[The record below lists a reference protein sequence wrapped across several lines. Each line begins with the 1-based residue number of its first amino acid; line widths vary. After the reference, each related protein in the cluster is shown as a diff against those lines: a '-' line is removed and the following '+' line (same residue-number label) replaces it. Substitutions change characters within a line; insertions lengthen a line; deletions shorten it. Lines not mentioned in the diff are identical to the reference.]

1 MGILGVIELF
11 LGFIALASPWIV
23 GASFIWVIG
32 IMLMILAVVRLVQ
45 VFTVPSSRWWNLVTA
60 ILYGIA
66 GWFLFRDPNISLA
79 ITTLIIGWGL
89 VIAAVFQGAIWLQ
102 TRSLPAS
109 GWQLRPPLIPT
120 TAMTLTQEETE
131 RYARH
136 LSLPELGE
144 QGQQKLKRAHV
155 ALTGLGGLGSPAALY
170 LAAAGVGRLTLID
183 PDEVCLSN
191 LQRQILH
198 ATDAAGTAKTASA
211 ARRLYALNPSVHINT
226 VHRRLTP
233 DNAVSLLEGCDLVLD
248 ASDNYAARFA
258 MADAAC
264 ALRLPLVHGAVKGF
278 IGQVAVFAPHQGTA
292 CYRCLFPADTPM
304 QEKDTASAAG
314 ILGAHAGIIGC
325 IQAMETLKYLA
336 GIPSPLVGAMLS
348 ADTRRMRFTTIPLAA
363 NPACRCRKNGDR
375 GAAMKN

>member
-1 MGILGVIELF
+1 
-11 LGFIALASPWIV
+11 
-23 GASFIWVIG
+23 
-32 IMLMILAVVRLVQ
+32 
-45 VFTVPSSRWWNLVTA
+45 
-60 ILYGIA
+60 
-66 GWFLFRDPNISLA
+66 
-79 ITTLIIGWGL
+79 
-89 VIAAVFQGAIWLQ
+89 
-102 TRSLPAS
+102 
-109 GWQLRPPLIPT
+109 
-120 TAMTLTQEETE
+120 MTLTQEETE

-144 QGQQKLKRAHV
+144 QGQYKFKRAHV

-211 ARRLYALNPSVHINT
+211 ARRLYALNPSVRINT

-264 ALRLPLVHGAVKGF
+264 TLRIPLVYGAVKGF

-292 CYRCLFPADTPM
+292 
-304 QEKDTASAAG
+304 
-314 ILGAHAGIIGC
+314 
-325 IQAMETLKYLA
+325 
-336 GIPSPLVGAMLS
+336 LS
-348 ADTRRMRFTTIPLAA
+348 LIHI
-363 NPACRCRKNGDR
+363 
-375 GAAMKN
+375 

>member
-1 MGILGVIELF
+1 
-11 LGFIALASPWIV
+11 
-23 GASFIWVIG
+23 
-32 IMLMILAVVRLVQ
+32 
-45 VFTVPSSRWWNLVTA
+45 
-60 ILYGIA
+60 
-66 GWFLFRDPNISLA
+66 
-79 ITTLIIGWGL
+79 
-89 VIAAVFQGAIWLQ
+89 
-102 TRSLPAS
+102 
-109 GWQLRPPLIPT
+109 
-120 TAMTLTQEETE
+120 MTLTQEETE

-144 QGQQKLKRAHV
+144 QGQYKLKRAHV

-211 ARRLYALNPSVHINT
+211 ARRLYALNPSVRINT

-233 DNAVSLLEGCDLVLD
+233 ENAVSLLEGCDLVLD

-264 ALRLPLVHGAVKGF
+264 TLRIPLVYGAVKGF

-292 CYRCLFPADTPM
+292 CY
-304 QEKDTASAAG
+304 TASAAG

-325 IQAMETLKYLA
+325 IQAMEALKYLA

-348 ADTRRMRFTTIPLAA
+348 ADTRRMRFSTIPLTP
-363 NPACRCRKNGDR
+363 NPACRCRTSG
-375 GAAMKN
+375 GAEPQ

>member
-1 MGILGVIELF
+1 
-11 LGFIALASPWIV
+11 
-23 GASFIWVIG
+23 
-32 IMLMILAVVRLVQ
+32 
-45 VFTVPSSRWWNLVTA
+45 
-60 ILYGIA
+60 
-66 GWFLFRDPNISLA
+66 
-79 ITTLIIGWGL
+79 
-89 VIAAVFQGAIWLQ
+89 
-102 TRSLPAS
+102 
-109 GWQLRPPLIPT
+109 
-120 TAMTLTQEETE
+120 MTLTQEETE

-144 QGQQKLKRAHV
+144 QGQYKLKRAHV

-170 LAAAGVGRLTLID
+170 R
-183 PDEVCLSN
+183 
-191 LQRQILH
+191 
-198 ATDAAGTAKTASA
+198 
-211 ARRLYALNPSVHINT
+211 INT

-233 DNAVSLLEGCDLVLD
+233 ENAVSLLEGCDLVLD

-264 ALRLPLVHGAVKGF
+264 TLRIPLVYGAVKGF

-325 IQAMETLKYLA
+325 IQAMEALKYLA

-348 ADTRRMRFTTIPLAA
+348 ADTRRMRFTTIPLAP
-363 NPACRCRKNGDR
+363 NPACRCRTNKGC

>member
-1 MGILGVIELF
+1 
-11 LGFIALASPWIV
+11 
-23 GASFIWVIG
+23 
-32 IMLMILAVVRLVQ
+32 
-45 VFTVPSSRWWNLVTA
+45 
-60 ILYGIA
+60 
-66 GWFLFRDPNISLA
+66 
-79 ITTLIIGWGL
+79 
-89 VIAAVFQGAIWLQ
+89 
-102 TRSLPAS
+102 
-109 GWQLRPPLIPT
+109 
-120 TAMTLTQEETE
+120 MTLTQEETE

-144 QGQQKLKRAHV
+144 QGQYKLKRAHV

-211 ARRLYALNPSVHINT
+211 ARRLYALNPSVRINT

-233 DNAVSLLEGCDLVLD
+233 ENAVSLLEGCDLVLD

-264 ALRLPLVHGAVKGF
+264 TLRIPLVYGAVKGF

-304 QEKDTASAAG
+304 QEA
-314 ILGAHAGIIGC
+314 
-325 IQAMETLKYLA
+325 LKYLA

-348 ADTRRMRFTTIPLAA
+348 ADTRRMRFTTIPLAP
-363 NPACRCRKNGDR
+363 NPACRCRTNAGC

>member
-1 MGILGVIELF
+1 
-11 LGFIALASPWIV
+11 
-23 GASFIWVIG
+23 
-32 IMLMILAVVRLVQ
+32 
-45 VFTVPSSRWWNLVTA
+45 
-60 ILYGIA
+60 
-66 GWFLFRDPNISLA
+66 
-79 ITTLIIGWGL
+79 
-89 VIAAVFQGAIWLQ
+89 
-102 TRSLPAS
+102 
-109 GWQLRPPLIPT
+109 
-120 TAMTLTQEETE
+120 MTLTQEETE

-144 QGQQKLKRAHV
+144 QGQYKLKRAHV

-183 PDEVCLSN
+183 PDEAWLSN
-191 LQRQILH
+191 LQLQILH

-211 ARRLYALNPSVHINT
+211 ARRLYALNPSVRINT

-233 DNAVSLLEGCDLVLD
+233 ETAVSLLEGCDLVLD

-264 ALRLPLVHGAVKGF
+264 TLRIPLVYGAVKGV

-304 QEKDTASAAG
+304 QEKATASAAG

-325 IQAMETLKYLA
+325 SQAMEALKYFA

-348 ADTRRMRFTTIPLAA
+348 ADTRRMRFTTIPLAP
-363 NPACRCRKNGDR
+363 NPACRCRTNGGC

>member
-1 MGILGVIELF
+1 MHGCG
-11 LGFIALASPWIV
+11 GNGQDRQRRQAP
-23 GASFIWVIG
+23 
-32 IMLMILAVVRLVQ
+32 VRPEP
-45 VFTVPSSRWWNLVTA
+45 F
-60 ILYGIA
+60 
-66 GWFLFRDPNISLA
+66 
-79 ITTLIIGWGL
+79 
-89 VIAAVFQGAIWLQ
+89 
-102 TRSLPAS
+102 
-109 GWQLRPPLIPT
+109 
-120 TAMTLTQEETE
+120 
-131 RYARH
+131 RH
-136 LSLPELGE
+136 L
-144 QGQQKLKRAHV
+144 
-155 ALTGLGGLGSPAALY
+155 
-170 LAAAGVGRLTLID
+170 
-183 PDEVCLSN
+183 
-191 LQRQILH
+191 
-198 ATDAAGTAKTASA
+198 
-211 ARRLYALNPSVHINT
+211 NT

-264 ALRLPLVHGAVKGF
+264 APAPAAGARSRERLHRPGGRLR
-278 IGQVAVFAPHQGTA
+278 PHQGTA

-325 IQAMETLKYLA
+325 IQAMEALKYLA

>member
-1 MGILGVIELF
+1 
-11 LGFIALASPWIV
+11 
-23 GASFIWVIG
+23 
-32 IMLMILAVVRLVQ
+32 
-45 VFTVPSSRWWNLVTA
+45 
-60 ILYGIA
+60 
-66 GWFLFRDPNISLA
+66 
-79 ITTLIIGWGL
+79 
-89 VIAAVFQGAIWLQ
+89 
-102 TRSLPAS
+102 
-109 GWQLRPPLIPT
+109 
-120 TAMTLTQEETE
+120 MTLTQEETE

-144 QGQQKLKRAHV
+144 QGQYKLKRAHV

-211 ARRLYALNPSVHINT
+211 ARRLYALNPSVRINT

-233 DNAVSLLEGCDLVLD
+233 ENAVSLLEGCDLVLD

-264 ALRLPLVHGAVKGF
+264 TLRIPLVYGAVKGF

-304 QEKDTASAAG
+304 QERHRLRRRHSGCACGHHRLHPGHGSPEISCGHSLSAGGRHALCG
-314 ILGAHAGIIGC
+314 HAAHA
-325 IQAMETLKYLA
+325 LHHH
-336 GIPSPLVGAMLS
+336 PSGA
-348 ADTRRMRFTTIPLAA
+348 
-363 NPACRCRKNGDR
+363 
-375 GAAMKN
+375 

>member
-1 MGILGVIELF
+1 
-11 LGFIALASPWIV
+11 
-23 GASFIWVIG
+23 
-32 IMLMILAVVRLVQ
+32 
-45 VFTVPSSRWWNLVTA
+45 
-60 ILYGIA
+60 
-66 GWFLFRDPNISLA
+66 
-79 ITTLIIGWGL
+79 
-89 VIAAVFQGAIWLQ
+89 
-102 TRSLPAS
+102 
-109 GWQLRPPLIPT
+109 
-120 TAMTLTQEETE
+120 MTLTQEETE

-144 QGQQKLKRAHV
+144 QGQYKLKRAHV

-211 ARRLYALNPSVHINT
+211 ARRLYALNPSVRINT

-233 DNAVSLLEGCDLVLD
+233 ENAVSLLEGCDLVLD

-264 ALRLPLVHGAVKGF
+264 TLRIPLVYGAVKGF

-325 IQAMETLKYLA
+325 IQSMEALKYLA

-348 ADTRRMRFTTIPLAA
+348 ADTRRMRFTTIPLAP
-363 NPACRCRKNGDR
+363 NPACRCRTNAGC

>member
-1 MGILGVIELF
+1 
-11 LGFIALASPWIV
+11 
-23 GASFIWVIG
+23 
-32 IMLMILAVVRLVQ
+32 
-45 VFTVPSSRWWNLVTA
+45 
-60 ILYGIA
+60 
-66 GWFLFRDPNISLA
+66 
-79 ITTLIIGWGL
+79 
-89 VIAAVFQGAIWLQ
+89 
-102 TRSLPAS
+102 
-109 GWQLRPPLIPT
+109 
-120 TAMTLTQEETE
+120 MTLTQEETE

-144 QGQQKLKRAHV
+144 QGQYKLKRAHV

-211 ARRLYALNPSVHINT
+211 ARRLYALNPSVRINT

-233 DNAVSLLEGCDLVLD
+233 ENAVSLLEGCDLVLD

-264 ALRLPLVHGAVKGF
+264 TLRIPLVYGAVKGF

-304 QEKDTASAAG
+304 QEKDRLRRRHSGCACGHHRLHPGHGSPEISCGHSLSAGGRHALCG
-314 ILGAHAGIIGC
+314 HAAHA
-325 IQAMETLKYLA
+325 LLHH
-336 GIPSPLVGAMLS
+336 SPDA
-348 ADTRRMRFTTIPLAA
+348 
-363 NPACRCRKNGDR
+363 
-375 GAAMKN
+375 

>member
-1 MGILGVIELF
+1 
-11 LGFIALASPWIV
+11 
-23 GASFIWVIG
+23 
-32 IMLMILAVVRLVQ
+32 
-45 VFTVPSSRWWNLVTA
+45 
-60 ILYGIA
+60 
-66 GWFLFRDPNISLA
+66 
-79 ITTLIIGWGL
+79 
-89 VIAAVFQGAIWLQ
+89 
-102 TRSLPAS
+102 
-109 GWQLRPPLIPT
+109 
-120 TAMTLTQEETE
+120 MTLTQEETE

-258 MADAAC
+258 
-264 ALRLPLVHGAVKGF
+264 
-278 IGQVAVFAPHQGTA
+278 PHQGTA

-325 IQAMETLKYLA
+325 IQAMEALKYLA